1 VIAGNYVF
9 HAFNVHPRPKDGTKQ
24 IQFCRAKALAGIRR
38 GTNWT
43 VVLDQQET
51 AILFPSDLRHVTF
64 LGADLG
70 QFLEPPLQ

>member
-9 HAFNVHPRPKDGTKQ
+9 YAFNIHPRPKDGTKQ
-24 IQFCRAKALAGIRR
+24 IKFRRAKALAGICC
-38 GTNWT
+38 GTNRT

-70 QFLEPPLQ
+70 QFFRPF